1 MLVAPPRPG
10 LPTRLGNRELL
21 EPNTPLAVKAGTAL
35 ARNLA
40 SAPGAADTRLAPPT
54 SPPKDPPKV
63 GGGVNDNPNGL
74 GDAVTVPAN
83 RMTNVDRAN
92 VDTLILQTVSV
103 LEMTG
108 LALSI
113 LIYK

>member
-1 MLVAPPRPG
+1 MLAAPPRPG

-54 SPPKDPPKV
+54 RPPRDPPKV
-63 GGGVNDNPNGL
+63 GGGVNDSPRGL
-74 GDAVTVPAN
+74 GDAVTVPDQSN
-83 RMTNVDRAN
+83 
-92 VDTLILQTVSV
+92 
-103 LEMTG
+103 
-108 LALSI
+108 
-113 LIYK
+113 IYIY